1 MRSGPIAL
9 RAAGAAF
16 VLVLAPTAGS
26 AYAHDGVKVTVTPS
40 TASPGADIDVRVQG
54 CKGTTG
60 AAKSP
65 AFVADAE
72 LTGRDGG
79 GAPLFGDTTVRSG
92 LENGTYKVSVTC
104 DGHDHP
110 DVGTVRVE
118 HRKPTHEPTRKP
130 THKPTHE
137 PTRKPTHKPTHE
149 PTHKPTHEPTRK
161 PTHKP
166 THEPTH
172 RPTHEPTHDASPVA
186 PVRAGGGGAAAF
198 AAPAAPG
205 VAQTTSESGLGTP
218 YTLLGLGLAAVAA
231 VSVAFRSS
239 RRRAPG
245 SGTGTGTTSGTGTE

>member
-9 RAAGAAF
+9 RAAGAAL
-16 VLVLAPTAGS
+16 VLVLAPTAGG

-40 TASPGADIDVRVQG
+40 TASPGADVDVRVQG

-79 GAPLFGDTTVRSG
+79 GAPLFGDTTVKTR

-118 HRKPTHEPTRKP
+118 RQKPTHEPTRR
-130 THKPTHE
+130 PTHE
-137 PTRKPTHKPTHE
+137 PTWKPTHE
-149 PTHKPTHEPTRK
+149 PTH
-161 PTHKP
+161 
-166 THEPTH
+166 EPTH
-172 RPTHEPTHDASPVA
+172 HASPVA
-186 PVRAGGGGAAAF
+186 PVRAGGGGTAAF

-231 VSVAFRSS
+231 VAVAFRSS
-239 RRRAPG
+239 RRRGTETSTGTGSG
-245 SGTGTGTTSGTGTE
+245 SGTE

>member
-9 RAAGAAF
+9 RAAGAAL
-16 VLVLAPTAGS
+16 VLVLAPTAGG

-40 TASPGADIDVRVQG
+40 TASPGADVDVRVQG
-54 CKGTTG
+54 CRGTTG

-79 GAPLFGDTTVRSG
+79 GAPLFGDTTIKTR

-118 HRKPTHEPTRKP
+118 RQKPTHEPTRKP
-130 THKPTHE
+130 THEPTHE
-137 PTRKPTHKPTHE
+137 PTWKPTHE
-149 PTHKPTHEPTRK
+149 PTHH
-161 PTHKP
+161 
-166 THEPTH
+166 
-172 RPTHEPTHDASPVA
+172 ASPVA
-186 PVRAGGGGAAAF
+186 PVRAGGGGTAAF

-231 VSVAFRSS
+231 VAVAFRSS
-239 RRRAPG
+239 RRRGTGTSTGTGSG
-245 SGTGTGTTSGTGTE
+245 SGTE

>member
-9 RAAGAAF
+9 RAAGAAL
-16 VLVLAPTAGS
+16 VLVLAPTAGG

-40 TASPGADIDVRVQG
+40 TASPGADVDVRVQG

-79 GAPLFGDTTVRSG
+79 GAPLFGDTTIKTR
-92 LENGTYKVSVTC
+92 LENGTYKVGVTC

-110 DVGTVRVE
+110 DVGTVRIE
-118 HRKPTHEPTRKP
+118 RQKPTHEPTNKP
-130 THKPTHE
+130 THH
-137 PTRKPTHKPTHE
+137 
-149 PTHKPTHEPTRK
+149 
-161 PTHKP
+161 
-166 THEPTH
+166 
-172 RPTHEPTHDASPVA
+172 ASPVA
-186 PVRAGGGGAAAF
+186 PVRAGGGGTAAF

-231 VSVAFRSS
+231 VAVAFRSS
-239 RRRAPG
+239 RRRAAG
-245 SGTGTGTTSGTGTE
+245 SGTGTGPGTGSGTGSE

>member
-9 RAAGAAF
+9 RAAGAAL
-16 VLVLAPTAGS
+16 VLVLAPTAGG

-40 TASPGADIDVRVQG
+40 TASPGADVDVRVQG

-79 GAPLFGDTTVRSG
+79 GAPLFGDTTIKTR

-118 HRKPTHEPTRKP
+118 RQKPTHEPTRR
-130 THKPTHE
+130 PTHE
-137 PTRKPTHKPTHE
+137 PTWKPTHE
-149 PTHKPTHEPTRK
+149 PTH
-161 PTHKP
+161 
-166 THEPTH
+166 EPTH
-172 RPTHEPTHDASPVA
+172 HASPVA
-186 PVRAGGGGAAAF
+186 PVRAGGGGTAAF

-231 VSVAFRSS
+231 VAVAFRSS
-239 RRRAPG
+239 RRRGTETSTGTGSG
-245 SGTGTGTTSGTGTE
+245 SGTE

>member
-9 RAAGAAF
+9 RAAGAAL
-16 VLVLAPTAGS
+16 VLVLAPTAGG

-40 TASPGADIDVRVQG
+40 TASPGADVDVRVQG

-79 GAPLFGDTTVRSG
+79 GAPLFGDTTIKTR

-118 HRKPTHEPTRKP
+118 RQKPTHEPTRR
-130 THKPTHE
+130 PTHE
-137 PTRKPTHKPTHE
+137 PTHEPTWKPTHE
-149 PTHKPTHEPTRK
+149 PTHH
-161 PTHKP
+161 
-166 THEPTH
+166 
-172 RPTHEPTHDASPVA
+172 ASPVA
-186 PVRAGGGGAAAF
+186 PVRAGGGGTAAF

-231 VSVAFRSS
+231 VAVAFRSS
-239 RRRAPG
+239 RRRGTGTSTGTGSG
-245 SGTGTGTTSGTGTE
+245 SGTE

>member
-9 RAAGAAF
+9 GAAGAAL
-16 VLVLAPTAGS
+16 VLVLAPAAGG

-40 TASPGADIDVRVQG
+40 TAAPGADIDVRVQG

-60 AAKSP
+60 AVKSP

-79 GAPLFGDTTVRSG
+79 GAPLFGDTTVKTR

-110 DVGTVRVE
+110 DVGSVRVE
-118 HRKPTHEPTRKP
+118 RS
-130 THKPTHE
+130 
-137 PTRKPTHKPTHE
+137 
-149 PTHKPTHEPTRK
+149 
-161 PTHKP
+161 KP

-172 RPTHEPTHDASPVA
+172 RPTHEPTHRPTDEPTHRPTHHASPVA
-186 PVRAGGGGAAAF
+186 PVRAGGGGTAAF

-231 VSVAFRSS
+231 VAVAFRSS
-239 RRRAPG
+239 RRRTADTD
-245 SGTGTGTTSGTGTE
+245 TGTGPGTE

>member
-9 RAAGAAF
+9 RAAGAAAL
-16 VLVLAPTAGS
+16 LVLAPPAGG

-60 AAKSP
+60 AAKSQ

-79 GAPLFGDTTVRSG
+79 GKPLFGDTTVKSG
-92 LENGTYKVSVTC
+92 LETGTYKVSVTC

-110 DVGTVRVE
+110 DVGTVHVQ

-130 THKPTHE
+130 TERPTERPSEKPTH
-137 PTRKPTHKPTHE
+137 H
-149 PTHKPTHEPTRK
+149 
-161 PTHKP
+161 
-166 THEPTH
+166 
-172 RPTHEPTHDASPVA
+172 ASPVA
-186 PVRAGGGGAAAF
+186 PVRAGGGGTAAF

-231 VSVAFRSS
+231 VAVAFRSS
-239 RRRAPG
+239 RRRTTG
-245 SGTGTGTTSGTGTE
+245 SGTDTE